1 MLNKLYS
8 EKESIIHKIDVKTKI
23 IYTFIYILSLGLIN
37 NIITLFISCA
47 VLIFILAASKI
58 NFKKIFFFVKSI
70 LPALISIA
78 IMYKFV
84 LNKSNFEILRTS
96 SILMFSTVAISC
108 FVMTSKMTEMANAIE
123 TLTPFK
129 NVIPAYEISLMFTIS
144 LRFLPIFIKEYQ
156 RVKKAKICRGI
167 YIEDMKLKERIKNIM
182 GYFLPVF
189 LLSLERA
196 YNLAVAM
203 ETKGYRKKV
212 RKIKWD
218 LNKLDYTMF
227 YLFIIYL
234 ILITGGRQ

>member
-8 EKESIIHKIDVKTKI
+8 QKESIIHKIDVKTKI

-47 VLIFILAASKI
+47 VLIFLLTASKI
-58 NFKKIFFFVKSI
+58 KFKKIFFFVKSI

-108 FVMTSKMTEMANAIE
+108 FVMTSKVTEMANAIE
-123 TLTPFK
+123 TLIPFK
-129 NVIPAYEISLMFTIS
+129 KVIPAYEISLMFTIS

-167 YIEDMKLKERIKNIM
+167 YVGDMKWKERIKNIM

-196 YNLAVAM
+196 YNLAIAM

-212 RKIKWD
+212 RKIKWN

>member
-8 EKESIIHKIDVKTKI
+8 QKESIIHKIDVKTKI

-47 VLIFILAASKI
+47 VLIFLLTASKI
-58 NFKKIFFFVKSI
+58 NFKKNFFFVKSI

-96 SILMFSTVAISC
+96 SILMFSTVSISC
-108 FVMTSKMTEMANAIE
+108 FVMTSKVTEMANAVE
-123 TLTPFK
+123 TLIPFK
-129 NVIPAYEISLMFTIS
+129 KVIPAYEISLMFTIS

-167 YIEDMKLKERIKNIM
+167 YIEDMKWKERIKNIM

-196 YNLAVAM
+196 YNLAIAM
-203 ETKGYRKKV
+203 ETKGYRKKI
-212 RKIKWD
+212 RKIKWN
-218 LNKLDYTMF
+218 LKKLDYTMF
-227 YLFIIYL
+227 CLFIIYL
-234 ILITGGRQ
+234 TLITGGRQ